1 MSRAQ
6 EECEETNHPDVLKT
20 QWQIAVSLQGQQKWK
35 EAENLFTK
43 ILDQARN
50 RSGVGRKHMY
60 SLTLLYSLGTLQED
74 PAIRD
79 EAMVRE
85 SAGRDT
91 LYKASSILNKVL
103 LGRIEVLG
111 PNYLKTLTTKARLA
125 GLHLAAGDS
134 EKAKKEVQQ
143 VLKTVMAKEY
153 RRPGIISAAIPWKC
167 LSTLARCASSKSKEL
182 ESHPEQDKEMKEQ
195 RKLAVNCSKQS
206 AEAME
211 QTIGKQ
217 HPDILGATRMWAVVV
232 LSTGDT
238 KIVGKIAQRF
248 SMAAPGKDDCGIL
261 GYKGIPGH

>member
-6 EECEETNHPDVLKT
+6 EERDEANHPDVLKT
-20 QWQIAVSLQGQQKWK
+20 QWQIAVSLQGQRKWK

-50 RSGVGRKHMY
+50 RPGVGRKHMY

-85 SAGRDT
+85 GAGRDAV
-91 LYKASSILNKVL
+91 YRASSILNKVL

-111 PNYLKTLTTKARLA
+111 PNYLRTLTTKARLS
-125 GLHLAAGDS
+125 GLHLAA
-134 EKAKKEVQQ
+134 AKEAQQ
-143 VLKTVMAKEY
+143 VLKTVTAKEY
-153 RRPGIISAAIPWKC
+153 CRPGIISAAVPWKC

-195 RKLAVNCSKQS
+195 RKLAVNYSKQA

-217 HPDILGATRMWAVVV
+217 HPGTLGATRMWAVVV

-248 SMAAPGKDDCGIL
+248 SMAAPGKMAIGF
-261 GYKGIPGH
+261 